1 MVRKRIAIL
10 IFAAMALALAACEVD
25 GTPTAVS
32 DVSSPGSDVVEPGT
46 VAGVSDD
53 SSPGGDA
60 VESGTVAV
68 AAPDEDQETN
78 FRFLISDERNAI
90 GDFANLW
97 VEIYSIGLEHEGGGW
112 QTLDIEE
119 ANNKVDLVQLQG
131 DNAQE
136 ILQAQIPVGSYSK
149 VFIEVGEVT
158 GTLLSATSTTT
169 STVTSTIISIK
180 LPSSKL
186 QINKPFEVLED
197 SVTSFVYDI
206 TVIAAGN
213 EKGGIKYILK
223 PVIGESGAD
232 KSFNVVKGKPDGV
245 GKDGDDD
252 DDGPSAHGKPEGVGQ
267 GGDDDDDDSAQG
279 KPDGVGKDGDDDDD
293 GDSAQGKPDG
303 VGQGGDDDD
312 GDSAKGKPDGVGK
325 SDDDDGP
332 SAQGKPD
339 DVDDEGADTESS
351 DVENSELTLQ
361 LEGDP
366 LPGATSILSVT
377 DSEGSPVPDA
387 TVTVND
393 EEAGQTDAQ
402 GELSIS
408 IPSDSE
414 ELEIVA
420 ILGDAGGELE
430 VTLQ

>member
-10 IFAAMALALAACEVD
+10 IFAAMALALTACEVD
-25 GTPTAVS
+25 GTPAAVS
-32 DVSSPGSDVVEPGT
+32 GDSSTGSDAVESGTLAGVSDDSSLGSDAVEPGT

-53 SSPGGDA
+53 SFPGGDA
-60 VESGTVAV
+60 VDSGTVVVAV
-68 AAPDEDQETN
+68 LDEDQETN
-78 FRFLISDERNAI
+78 FRFLISDEQNAI

-97 VEIYSIGLEHEGGGW
+97 VEIEAIGLQSQDGSW
-112 QTLDIEE
+112 QELVVDETSD
-119 ANNKVDLVQLQG
+119 KVDLVQLQG

-136 ILQAQIPVGSYSK
+136 ILQAQIPAGSYSK

-158 GTLLSATSTTT
+158 GTLLSVTSTTT

-186 QINKPFEVLED
+186 RINKPFEVLED

-213 EKGGIKYILK
+213 EKSGIKYILK

-232 KSFNVVKGKPDGV
+232 QSFNLVKGKPDGV
-245 GKDGDDD
+245 GKGGGDG
-252 DDGPSAHGKPEGVGQ
+252 DGPSAKGKLDGVGK
-267 GGDDDDDDSAQG
+267 GGDDDG
-279 KPDGVGKDGDDDDD
+279 
-293 GDSAQGKPDG
+293 
-303 VGQGGDDDD
+303 

-325 SDDDDGP
+325 SGGDDGH
-332 SAQGKPD
+332 SAQGTTDDIDESD
-339 DVDDEGADTESS
+339 DVH
-351 DVENSELTLQ
+351 VEVGDSELSLR

-366 LPGATSILSVT
+366 QPGALSILVVT
-377 DSEGSPVPDA
+377 DADGGPATDA
-387 TVTVND
+387 TVTVNG
-393 EEAGQTDAQ
+393 EPAGSTDANGQ
-402 GELSIS
+402 LGIR

-420 ILGDAGGELE
+420 ILGQVGGELE
-430 VTLQ
+430 VALQ

>member
-10 IFAAMALALAACEVD
+10 IFAAMALALTACEVD
-25 GTPTAVS
+25 GTPAAVS
-32 DVSSPGSDVVEPGT
+32 G
-46 VAGVSDD
+46 D

-60 VESGTVAV
+60 VEPGTAAV

-78 FRFLISDERNAI
+78 FRFLISDEQNAI
-90 GDFANLW
+90 GDFAYLW
-97 VEIYSIGLEHEGGGW
+97 IEIESIGLEFQDGGW
-112 QTLDIEE
+112 QELDIEE

-149 VFIEVGEVT
+149 VFIEVGGVT

-169 STVTSTIISIK
+169 STVTSTIIK

-223 PVIGESGAD
+223 PVISESGAD
-232 KSFNVVKGKPDGV
+232 KAFNLVKGKPDGV
-245 GKDGDDD
+245 GEGGDGPSAQGKPDGVGKGGDD
-252 DDGPSAHGKPEGVGQ
+252 DDGPSAQGKPDGVGQ

-293 GDSAQGKPDG
+293 GPSAQGKPDG
-303 VGQGGDDDD
+303 VGKD
-312 GDSAKGKPDGVGK
+312 G
-325 SDDDDGP
+325 DDDDGP

-339 DVDDEGADTESS
+339 DVDDEGHDTESS
-351 DVENSELTLQ
+351 DVESSELTLQ

-366 LPGATSILSVT
+366 LPGTTSILSVT
-377 DSEGSPVPDA
+377 DGEGSPVPDA

-420 ILGDAGGELE
+420 ILGDAEGELE